1 MVGYV
6 DFSKYLPWGHPM
18 KYVIP
23 KAILVSI
30 AMLLSGIAHAA
41 PNVQNGKAIDQAKC
55 YACHAK
61 KTGFSNG
68 DMIYTRSDRKV
79 KDFARLKTMVA
90 MCNTELRLDMFPED
104 EADVIAYL
112 NKQFYKF
119 KP

>member
-1 MVGYV
+1 
-6 DFSKYLPWGHPM
+6 M
-18 KYVIP
+18 KCVSP
-23 KAILVSI
+23 KVVLLSLAI
-30 AMLLSGIAHAA
+30 LLSGFANAA
-41 PNVQNGKAIDQAKC
+41 PNVENGKAIDQAKC

-79 KDFARLKTMVA
+79 KDYARLKTMVV
-90 MCNTELRLDMFPED
+90 MCNTELRLDLFPED
-104 EADVIAYL
+104 EADVVAYL

>member
-1 MVGYV
+1 
-6 DFSKYLPWGHPM
+6 M
-18 KYVIP
+18 KFVIP
-23 KAILVSI
+23 KAVLLSI
-30 AMLLSGIAHAA
+30 AMLLSGFAYAV

-79 KDFARLKTMVA
+79 KDYARLKAMVA

-104 EADVIAYL
+104 EADVTAYL

>member
-1 MVGYV
+1 
-6 DFSKYLPWGHPM
+6 L
-18 KYVIP
+18 
-23 KAILVSI
+23 
-30 AMLLSGIAHAA
+30 LLSSHAYAA
-41 PNVQNGKAIDQAKC
+41 PNIQNGKAIDQAKC

-79 KDFARLKTMVA
+79 KDYARLKTMVA

-104 EADVIAYL
+104 EADVVAYL

>member
-1 MVGYV
+1 MKRILSISALLCSFFV
-6 DFSKYLPWGHPM
+6 SGH
-18 KYVIP
+18 
-23 KAILVSI
+23 AF
-30 AMLLSGIAHAA
+30 AA
-41 PNVQNGKAIDQAKC
+41 PNLQNGKAIDQAKC

-61 KTGFSNG
+61 KTGFANG

-104 EADVIAYL
+104 EADVTAYL